1 MQSLSTTGHLERRR
15 QNKRSGDLNRT
26 EWASFVGLLIGSV
39 SFFFFFSADQRLIRQ
54 WFMSLAWPQK
64 VSTSFRKK
72 RLRMNLEVPG
82 CQQEE
87 EEGWI
92 ISGIH
97 GIHGTVVERKQLRLQ
112 EGLSRSLIPLEPK
125 TAPKKKRGGSQ

>member
-1 MQSLSTTGHLERRR
+1 MCEVYPPRATTDRRR
-15 QNKRSGDLNRT
+15 EDKRSGDPNRT
-26 EWASFVGLLIGSV
+26 AWASFVGMLIRSV
-39 SFFFFFSADQRLIRQ
+39 FFFAGQRMIRQ
-54 WFMSLAWPQK
+54 WLMSWAWPPK
-64 VSTSFRKK
+64 ELTSFRKK